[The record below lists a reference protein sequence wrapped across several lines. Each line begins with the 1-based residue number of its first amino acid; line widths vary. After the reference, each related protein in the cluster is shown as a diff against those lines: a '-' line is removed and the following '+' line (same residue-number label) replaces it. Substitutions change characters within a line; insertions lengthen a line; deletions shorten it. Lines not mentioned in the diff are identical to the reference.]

1 VAPAEWQYTDEEI
14 AQHYEEFYD
23 DVHSEFLQFGEL
35 VNFKVVTWNSFWVA
49 AREDAFLN
57 LLFSKTLT
65 PWFTFFSVPDDDLE
79 VLQVCRNGS
88 PHLRGNVY
96 VHYCTEESAMAAYNA
111 LNGRFYAGKQVHN

>member
-1 VAPAEWQYTDEEI
+1 MKLILGCCQRGYFFEPSVFKNSDTT
-14 AQHYEEFYD
+14 
-23 DVHSEFLQFGEL
+23 VHF
-35 VNFKVVTWNSFWVA
+35 
-49 AREDAFLN
+49 
-57 LLFSKTLT
+57 
-65 PWFTFFSVPDDDLE
+65 FFSPDDDLE